1 MPKFDETK
9 EPDIYTALTELGLHD
24 YKYEGDDPVCESDF
38 NEKFTKLFD
47 DGNGFSVDCKDPSMY
62 GVTYIEAMDMLI
74 QLQEKY
80 DRLQYRE
87 KRRQEYPKLTEQL
100 DMLWHDMNEDRIS
113 GKENSKWFD
122 CIKKIKDSYP
132 V

>member
-1 MPKFDETK
+1 
-9 EPDIYTALTELGLHD
+9 
-24 YKYEGDDPVCESDF
+24 
-38 NEKFTKLFD
+38 
-47 DGNGFSVDCKDPSMY
+47 
-62 GVTYIEAMDMLI
+62 MDMLI